1 MTFSRKMQS
10 VEFLGGQEALRH
22 SCVFVTELMI
32 YHRPYLDVACGQWVT
47 TNMGNIEMWEI
58 LFRIVGHSSSLGCTL
73 RFSVWFESEQS
84 EDSGK
89 IQYVTIK
96 TCLELPWSEKCF
108 IVIVEQKKIMMYY
121 IILFLKY
128 HILSRGSVKIA
139 SRALRSMFV
148 CSKSF
153 FHSNWINSSF
163 PVPGT
168 SKTSGGTVCRE
179 MVQTRKHAECE
190 QWCNRLKTI
199 QGLPYWCEQRT
210 AGDGSNKLYRIWGVE
225 IQNERRCW
233 EWNFETLPQYGL
245 WLTAGA
251 GAANLCQR
259 DTRCRCQVLGTESL
273 LLSSR
278 WSLCA
283 VKCHSKESDRAAP
296 YAFWNCHP
304 NLFPVLWN
312 QARTYKNNQNTQ
324 LVATDSIL
332 ISTRS
337 FIILIFSLILTSLFS
352 RNT

>member
-1 MTFSRKMQS
+1 M
-10 VEFLGGQEALRH
+10 
-22 SCVFVTELMI
+22 
-32 YHRPYLDVACGQWVT
+32 
-47 TNMGNIEMWEI
+47 
-58 LFRIVGHSSSLGCTL
+58 
-73 RFSVWFESEQS
+73 
-84 EDSGK
+84 
-89 IQYVTIK
+89 
-96 TCLELPWSEKCF
+96 
-108 IVIVEQKKIMMYY
+108 MMYY

-199 QGLPYWCEQRT
+199 QGLPYWCERRT

-278 WSLCA
+278 WSLVCRQMPQQR
-283 VKCHSKESDRAAP
+283 VWQGCTICLLKLSPKSVPCLVESS
-296 YAFWNCHP
+296 
-304 NLFPVLWN
+304 
-312 QARTYKNNQNTQ
+312 QN
-324 LVATDSIL
+324 I
-332 ISTRS
+332 
-337 FIILIFSLILTSLFS
+337 
-352 RNT
+352 

>member
-1 MTFSRKMQS
+1 
-10 VEFLGGQEALRH
+10 
-22 SCVFVTELMI
+22 
-32 YHRPYLDVACGQWVT
+32 
-47 TNMGNIEMWEI
+47 
-58 LFRIVGHSSSLGCTL
+58 
-73 RFSVWFESEQS
+73 
-84 EDSGK
+84 
-89 IQYVTIK
+89 
-96 TCLELPWSEKCF
+96 
-108 IVIVEQKKIMMYY
+108 
-121 IILFLKY
+121 
-128 HILSRGSVKIA
+128 
-139 SRALRSMFV
+139 
-148 CSKSF
+148 
-153 FHSNWINSSF
+153 
-163 PVPGT
+163 
-168 SKTSGGTVCRE
+168 

-199 QGLPYWCEQRT
+199 QGLPYWCERRT

-352 RNT
+352 RNTWNTLHSALDIPGGLSCSQSNMLSFLIPPFVCCCWSRHLRGLTATPKRPLGSSVLLWVPTLARSFERRLNSRVVYVLESDTGLSSQIPGSIRINRRIPFCGGNCLGMS